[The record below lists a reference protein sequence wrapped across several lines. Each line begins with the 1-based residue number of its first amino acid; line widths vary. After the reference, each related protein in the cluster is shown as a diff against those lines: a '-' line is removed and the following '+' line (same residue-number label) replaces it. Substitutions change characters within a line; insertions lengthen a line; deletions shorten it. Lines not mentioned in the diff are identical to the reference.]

1 MDFTQVAIIGAD
13 CVSVS
18 IALALKAQDRP
29 PKIVGCEAD
38 NRTANLAKNKGAF
51 DQVERWPDRACRNA
65 NLVIVAAP
73 LPAIGEAFAAIAPSL
88 QPGCFVTDIAHLKA
102 PVMRW
107 AEERLP
113 ENVFFVGGHPI
124 LNPAIAGSEP
134 LEGLEAA
141 SADLLRGALY
151 CLTTPARTS
160 NATIDT
166 FAGLVTMLGASPFF
180 IDVTEHDGL
189 QAGAEG
195 LADLLA
201 IALLRATVDTPGWQE
216 MRKFAGHRFAAAT
229 AAAADARERH
239 LSVFLNREHVLRRL
253 NTLLSELVHLRD
265 MLTQEDAETLEQA
278 FVATA
283 DGRARW
289 LGEQGQGMWLKERA
303 VRTDQISSRG
313 EQLGQMIFGGYAA
326 SRLKK
331 GAEFPPKK

>member
-1 MDFTQVAIIGAD
+1 MDLTQVAIIGAD
-13 CVSVS
+13 CISVS
-18 IALALKAQDRP
+18 IALGLKAQETP
-29 PKIVGCEAD
+29 PRIVGCDAD
-38 NRTANLAKNKGAF
+38 AQAANLARSKGAF
-51 DQVERWPDRACRNA
+51 DQVERWPERACRNA
-65 NLVIVAAP
+65 NLVIVAVP
-73 LPAIGEAFAAIAPSL
+73 LPAIGETFAAIAPSL
-88 QPGCFVTDIAHLKA
+88 QPGCFVTDTAPLKA

-124 LNPAIAGSEP
+124 PNPAVVGSTP

-141 SADLLRGALY
+141 SSDLLRGALY
-151 CLTTPARTS
+151 CLTTPIRTS
-160 NATIDT
+160 GTAIDVFT
-166 FAGLVTMLGASPFF
+166 GLATMLGATPFF

-189 QAGAEG
+189 QAGVEG

-229 AAAADARERH
+229 AAASDARERH
-239 LSVFLNREHVLRRL
+239 LSVFLNREHILRRL
-253 NTLLSELVHLRD
+253 NSLLSELVRLRD
-265 MLTQEDAETLEQA
+265 MLTEEDAETLEQA

-283 DGRARW
+283 DGRERW
-289 LGEQGQGMWLKERA
+289 IEERGQGMWLKERA
-303 VRTDQISSRG
+303 VRTDQIPSRG

-331 GAEFPPKK
+331 GTEPPRKK